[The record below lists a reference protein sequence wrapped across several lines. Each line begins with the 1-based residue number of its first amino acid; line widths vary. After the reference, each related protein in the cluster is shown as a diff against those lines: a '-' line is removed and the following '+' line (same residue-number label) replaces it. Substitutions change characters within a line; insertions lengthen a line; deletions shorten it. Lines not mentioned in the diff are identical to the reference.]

1 MSNERE
7 EAIKRRQARK
17 RKIRRRRIRT
27 AFITF
32 IILSL
37 IVGVVLC
44 FTVLFPIKN
53 ISASGSKLY
62 TAEQLIS
69 SSGIKNEDNL
79 LLVNEDKVLE
89 KIRETL
95 HFVDSIKI
103 EKKLPDSLSI
113 VATDAKEYA
122 CFKNENSYY
131 TVSKSG
137 YLLKS
142 YEEIPDN
149 TFLIV
154 TDIEKAVLGEQII
167 LKDSNSAE
175 LLKTMVNSLE
185 KNGIPINY
193 IDVSDNLN
201 LEIKVCGRFI
211 VNLGTHTNLEKK
223 ILHLSGMV
231 DGIDKTKTGR
241 INLSMWTS
249 SKTEGSFVEGSI
261 DETKGD

>member
-17 RKIRRRRIRT
+17 KKIRRRRIKT

-32 IILSL
+32 LVLSL

-44 FTVLFPIKN
+44 FTVFFSIKS
-53 ISASGSKLY
+53 ITASGSKLY

-69 SSGIKNEDNL
+69 ASGIKNEDNL
-79 LLVNEDKVLE
+79 LLITEEKTLK

-103 EKKLPDSLSI
+103 EKKLPNTLSI
-113 VATDAKEYA
+113 IATDAKEYA

-131 TVSKSG
+131 TISKSG
-137 YLLKS
+137 YVLKS
-142 YEEIPDN
+142 YEKLPQN
-149 TFLIV
+149 VFLII
-154 TDIEKAVLGEQII
+154 TDIEKTILGEQII

-175 LLKTMVNSLE
+175 LLKTIINSLE

-193 IDVSDNLN
+193 VDITDKLN
-201 LEIKVCGRFI
+201 LEVKVCGRFI
-211 VNLGTHTNLEKK
+211 VNFGTYTNLDKK

-231 DGIDKTKTGR
+231 DGIEKTKTGR

-261 DETKGD
+261 DETKGK